1 MGLRFRKSFKIAPGV
16 RFNLSKK
23 SMGLSFGGK
32 GARFSVN
39 SSGRKTASVGI
50 PGTGIS
56 YTKNLNTN
64 HGAQQASKSA
74 GAEENGFYSEN
85 HGQKPPK
92 PPMSRKKKIIL
103 ICIGIFVGLA
113 LIGALGN
120 SAKQPEESKTESLSS
135 NSLES
140 SVVEEQSQEES
151 VESTETESST
161 ITESSNTQAVTNQE
175 SSVTLK
181 PATEPSKAAPA
192 ESSDPNEGVKVY
204 RTKTG
209 KRYHFDSTCGNG
221 TYYECTLADALGSG
235 LTPCE
240 KCAQ

>member
-1 MGLRFRKSFKIAPGV
+1 MGFRFRKSFKIAPGV

-23 SMGLSFGGK
+23 SIGVSFGGK
-32 GARFSVN
+32 GARVSVN

-120 SAKQPEESKTESLSS
+120 SAKQPEESKTES
-135 NSLES
+135 

-175 SSVTLK
+175 SSATLK
-181 PATEPSKAAPA
+181 PTTEPSTATPA